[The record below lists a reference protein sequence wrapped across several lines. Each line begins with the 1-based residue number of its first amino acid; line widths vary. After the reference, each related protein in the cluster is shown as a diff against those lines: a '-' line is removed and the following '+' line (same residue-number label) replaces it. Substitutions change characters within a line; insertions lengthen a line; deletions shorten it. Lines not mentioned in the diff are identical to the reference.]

1 MRLAQA
7 WAESRETV
15 KHDPEFPERHQP
27 LREDIRTLG
36 EMLGDVLREQGG
48 DSLFELVEQDRQAAI
63 RRRAGTDADG
73 ELVARVRGRP
83 PAQARDL
90 VRAFSAWFQLVNVAE
105 SVHRIRR
112 RRTYFRE
119 ESEQPQPGG
128 VADAFGDLQA
138 QGLTLA
144 EVLKL
149 LGQITIEPVLIA
161 HPMESPRRTLL
172 RRQQRIADLLLQR
185 SNPLLA
191 PFEQRALLSR
201 VRFEVTA
208 DWQTAEHPRDRLQVA
223 DEREH
228 GVFYLAEVFYRI
240 VPGFYQEIA
249 ATLSRLYGVP
259 EHEIEVPQI
268 LRFGTWVGGDM
279 EAHADVHAKSI
290 RETLTRHQRVIVSN
304 YYAECQKLGQQLSQS
319 ASRAGVSRELLR
331 RIEEYRLL
339 LPGSRNLTPAR
350 HDQMPYRELFSQIAE
365 RLHRTFD
372 SQPQRYESAQQ
383 LRHDLELIATSLRQH
398 AGLHAGYLPVRRLLR
413 RVETFGFH
421 LATLDLKQHTSVHHA
436 VLAQGLDD
444 PAWTTR
450 APRDRYRRLLDV
462 LERDVGP
469 TGVFDAVG
477 RRTLAVFDAMVQCRH
492 RYGADAVGLYIVS
505 GAASADD
512 VLAPLVLARW
522 AEACDRKTREVAM
535 DVAPQF
541 DSVDTLQNCADTLR
555 QLLGENVY
563 RRHLEARGRLQTV
576 LIGYSSSNVESGIVA
591 SRLAA
596 YQAQRGLTRALRGA
610 REGHVLFYSRGG
622 SIARGG
628 GSIDAVLRAAPA
640 ESVSGVLRF
649 TEQGE
654 SLSQNYGLLPTAMRT
669 LERTFGTLSQA
680 TLAVRRG
687 IAVQESTAMA
697 ECVAVA
703 AGASRAAWKRL
714 VNEEPEFQQYFRAAT
729 PIDVIERMQIGS
741 VAMGPEPVAEA
752 AVHPAAWVYA
762 WSQSRHM
769 LPGWYG
775 AGTGLAAAREQR
787 GIELL
792 RRCYRGWPF
801 FHVLIDDVEAM
812 LARAD
817 LQIAA
822 HYDQLADGLGR
833 RFRPM
838 IEAEFA
844 LTRQLVLEIR
854 ESDVLL
860 ADNGTLQRAIALRN
874 PYVDPMNLMQ
884 VDLLTRWRAS
894 QRQDRA
900 LFEALLSS
908 VSGIARGLQTTG

>member
-1 MRLAQA
+1 MR
-7 WAESRETV
+7 
-15 KHDPEFPERHQP
+15 HDPDFPERHLP
-27 LREDIRTLG
+27 LREDIRNLG
-36 EMLGDVLREQGG
+36 ELLGNVLREQGG
-48 DSLFELVEQDRQAAI
+48 DTLFDLVEQDRQAAL
-63 RRRAGTDADG
+63 RRRASGAADG

-90 VRAFSAWFQLVNVAE
+90 VRAFSAWFQLVNLAE

-112 RRTYFRE
+112 RREYFRQ
-119 ESEQPQPGG
+119 ESQRPQPGG
-128 VADAFGDLQA
+128 VADAFEALKG
-138 QGLTLA
+138 QGLSLP

-149 LGQITIEPVLIA
+149 LSQLSIEPVLIA
-161 HPMESPRRTLL
+161 HPMESTRRTLL
-172 RRQQRIADLLLQR
+172 RRQQRVADLLLER

-191 PFEQRALLSR
+191 PFEQRALLER
-201 VRFEVTA
+201 VRFEVTT
-208 DWQTAEHPRDRLQVA
+208 DWQTAEHPRERLQVA

-228 GVFYLAEVFYRI
+228 GLFYLAEIFYRI
-240 VPGFYQEIA
+240 VPAFYQEIA
-249 ATLSRLYGVP
+249 ATLGRLYGVP
-259 EHEIEVPQI
+259 GDEIQVPQI

-279 EAHADVHAKSI
+279 EGRAEVHAKSI
-290 RETLTRHQRVIVSN
+290 RDTLTRQQRVILNN
-304 YYAECQKLGQQLSQS
+304 YFEECQALSQMLSQS
-319 ASRAGVSRELLR
+319 ASRAGVSRDVLR

-339 LPGSRNLTPAR
+339 LPGSRSLTPAR
-350 HDQMPYRELFSQIAE
+350 HDQMPYRELLSQIAE

-372 SQPQRYESAQQ
+372 GRPQGYESARQ
-383 LRHDLELIATSLRQH
+383 LRTDLELIATSLRGH
-398 AGLHAGYLPVRRLLR
+398 AGMHAGYMPVRRLLR

-450 APRDRYRRLLDV
+450 TPRDRYKRLLDV

-477 RRTLAVFDAMVQCRH
+477 RRTLAVFDAMMQCRY
-492 RYGADAVGLYIVS
+492 RYGAEAVGLYIVS
-505 GAASADD
+505 GAANADD

-522 AEACDRKTREVAM
+522 AEAYDRKSGEVAM

-555 QLLGENVY
+555 QLLGDHVY

-596 YQAQRGLTRALRGA
+596 YRAQRGLSRALRGA

-622 SIARGG
+622 SVARGG

-654 SLSQNYGLLPTAMRT
+654 GISQNYGLRPTAMRT
-669 LERTFGTLSQA
+669 LERTFGTLAQA

-687 IAVQESTAMA
+687 IALQETTQMA
-697 ECVAVA
+697 DCAAVA
-703 AGASRAAWKRL
+703 AAASRTAWQQL
-714 VNEEPEFQQYFRAAT
+714 VHGSDDFQAYFRAAT

-741 VAMGPEPVAEA
+741 ALDVPGIQSGGGVL
-752 AVHPAAWVYA
+752 PAAWVYA

-775 AGTGLAAAREQR
+775 AGTGLAAARGQY

-801 FHVLIDDVEAM
+801 FRLLIDDVEAM

-822 HYDQLADGLGR
+822 HYDQLAGGLGE
-833 RFRPM
+833 RFRPL
-838 IEAEFA
+838 IQAEYG
-844 LTRQLVLEIR
+844 LTRERVLEIR

-860 ADNGTLQRAIALRN
+860 AGNATLQRAIALRN
-874 PYVDPMNLMQ
+874 PYVDPMNFMQ

-894 QRQDRA
+894 QRQDRE
-900 LFEALLSS
+900 LFDALLSS

>member
-1 MRLAQA
+1 VR
-7 WAESRETV
+7 
-15 KHDPEFPERHQP
+15 HDPEFPERHQP

-36 EMLGDVLREQGG
+36 ELLGNVLREQGG
-48 DSLFELVEQDRQAAI
+48 DSLFELVEQDRQAAM
-63 RRRAGTDADG
+63 RRRASGAADG

-105 SVHRIRR
+105 NVHRIRR
-112 RRTYFRE
+112 RREYFRV
-119 ESEQPQPGG
+119 ESERPQPGG
-128 VADAFGDLQA
+128 VADAFGELKA

-149 LGQITIEPVLIA
+149 LAQLSIEPVLIA
-161 HPMESPRRTLL
+161 HPMESTRRTLL
-172 RRQQRIADLLLQR
+172 RRQQRVADLLLER

-191 PFEQRALLSR
+191 PFEQRALLER

-208 DWQTAEHPRDRLQVA
+208 DWQTAEHPRERLQVA

-228 GVFYLAEVFYRI
+228 GLFYLAEVFYRI
-240 VPGFYQEIA
+240 VPAFYQEIA
-249 ATLSRLYGVP
+249 STLGQLYGVP
-259 EHEIEVPQI
+259 ADGIVVPQI

-279 EAHADVHAKSI
+279 EGHADVHAKSI
-290 RETLTRHQRVIVSN
+290 RETLTRHQRVILNN
-304 YYAECQKLGQQLSQS
+304 YYEECQELSQVLSQS
-319 ASRAGVSRELLR
+319 ASRAGVSRDVLR
-331 RIEEYRLL
+331 RISEYRMLF
-339 LPGSRNLTPAR
+339 PGSRSLTPAR
-350 HDQMPYRELFSQIAE
+350 HDQMPYRELFGQISE

-372 SQPQRYESAQQ
+372 GRPQGYENARQ
-383 LRHDLELIATSLRQH
+383 LREDVELIATSLREH
-398 AGLHAGYLPVRRLLR
+398 AGLHAGYRLVRRLLR

-450 APRDRYRRLLDV
+450 SPRDRYKRLLDI

-477 RRTLAVFDAMVQCRH
+477 RRTLAVFDSMVQCRY
-492 RYGADAVGLYIVS
+492 RYGAEAVGLYIVS

-522 AEACDRKTREVAM
+522 AEAYDRKSGEVAM

-555 QLLGENVY
+555 QLLGDHVY
-563 RRHLEARGRLQTV
+563 RQHLEARGRLQTV

-596 YQAQRGLTRALRGA
+596 YRAQRGLTRALRGA

-654 SLSQNYGLLPTAMRT
+654 GISQNYGLRPTAMRT
-669 LERTFGTLSQA
+669 LERTFGTLAQA

-687 IAVQESTAMA
+687 IAVQESSAMA
-697 ECVAVA
+697 DCAAVA
-703 AGASRAAWKRL
+703 AAASRVAWQQL
-714 VNEEPEFQQYFRAAT
+714 VHADADFQRYFRAAT
-729 PIDVIERMQIGS
+729 PIDVIERMQIGGATPTPGAQTAGG
-741 VAMGPEPVAEA
+741 VL
-752 AVHPAAWVYA
+752 PAAWVYA

-775 AGTGLAAAREQR
+775 AGTGLAAAREQC
-787 GIELL
+787 GIGML

-801 FHVLIDDVEAM
+801 FRLLIDDVEAM

-822 HYDQLADGLGR
+822 HYDQLAEGLGV
-833 RFRPM
+833 RFRPL
-838 IEAEFA
+838 IESEFG

-860 ADNGTLQRAIALRN
+860 AANGTLQRAIALRN
-874 PYVDPMNLMQ
+874 PYVDPMNFMQ